1 MKTVLILNFPAEGHV
16 NPTLGITKAFS
27 DKGYDVHYIST
38 EKYKKRLEAA
48 GATVHLHRD
57 LLRTTPIHVGSPNGI
72 LDFVKIHIKTS
83 LDILQIVKDLSKSI
97 EFDFVYYDKF
107 GAGELVRDYLDIP
120 GVSSSASFLFGEEHL
135 KILPL
140 HPESGAPLELDQE
153 CKDLLEKM
161 KETYGV
167 APKNLVQFMNNKGE
181 LNVVYTSRYFQP
193 ESDRFGDECLFIG
206 PSFPKRAEKTD
217 FPIEQLKDEK
227 VIYIS
232 MGTVL
237 DHTEDFFNLC
247 IDAFSGFNGKVV
259 IAAGEKADLTKLK
272 QAPENF
278 IIAPYV
284 PQLEVLEESD
294 VFITHGGMNSTSEGL
309 YFETPLV
316 VIPMGGDQFV
326 VADQVEKVG
335 AGKVLKKEELS
346 ESLLKETIQEVMN
359 NRSYAEKAKEI
370 GQSLKAAGGS
380 KKAADSILEAVKQK
394 TQSANA

>member
-97 EFDFVYYDKF
+97 QFDFVYYDKF

-153 CKDLLEKM
+153 CEDLLAK
-161 KETYGV
+161 
-167 APKNLVQFMNNKGE
+167 
-181 LNVVYTSRYFQP
+181 
-193 ESDRFGDECLFIG
+193 
-206 PSFPKRAEKTD
+206 
-217 FPIEQLKDEK
+217 
-227 VIYIS
+227 
-232 MGTVL
+232 
-237 DHTEDFFNLC
+237 
-247 IDAFSGFNGKVV
+247 
-259 IAAGEKADLTKLK
+259 
-272 QAPENF
+272 
-278 IIAPYV
+278 
-284 PQLEVLEESD
+284 
-294 VFITHGGMNSTSEGL
+294 MNS
-309 YFETPLV
+309 
-316 VIPMGGDQFV
+316 
-326 VADQVEKVG
+326 
-335 AGKVLKKEELS
+335 
-346 ESLLKETIQEVMN
+346 
-359 NRSYAEKAKEI
+359 RH
-370 GQSLKAAGGS
+370 
-380 KKAADSILEAVKQK
+380 
-394 TQSANA
+394 

>member
-16 NPTLGITKAFS
+16 NPTLGITKAFA
-27 DKGYDVHYIST
+27 DREYDVHYIST
-38 EKYKKRLEAA
+38 EKYKERLEAV

-57 LLRTTPIHVGSPNGI
+57 LLRTTPINIASPNGI
-72 LDFVKIHIKTS
+72 LDFLKIHIKTS
-83 LDILQIVKDLSKSI
+83 LDILYIVKELSKSI
-97 EFDFVYYDKF
+97 QFDFVYYDKF

-120 GVSSSASFLFGEEHL
+120 GIASSASFLFGEEQL

-153 CKDLLEKM
+153 CEDLLAKM
-161 KETYGV
+161 KGTYGV

-193 ESDRFGDECLFIG
+193 ESDRFGDDCLFIG
-206 PSFPKRAEKTD
+206 PSFPKRAEKSD
-217 FPIEQLKDEK
+217 FSIEQLKDEK

-237 DHTEDFFNLC
+237 DNTEEFFNLC

-259 IAAGEKADLTKLK
+259 IAAGEKADLTKIK

-284 PQLEVLEESD
+284 PQLEVLEHAD
-294 VFITHGGMNSTSEGL
+294 VFITHGGMNSVNEGIH
-309 YFETPLV
+309 FNVPLV
-316 VIPMGGDQFV
+316 VMPHDKDQPM
-326 VADQVEKVG
+326 VAQR
-335 AGKVLKKEELS
+335 LS
-346 ESLLKETIQEVMN
+346 ELHAGYVISKDEVDVQKLKQGVDEVLHHDQYKEGIKKINQSFQESMNMDEVMERIDESVRQQ
-359 NRSYAEKAKEI
+359 NR
-370 GQSLKAAGGS
+370 
-380 KKAADSILEAVKQK
+380 
-394 TQSANA
+394 

>member
-97 EFDFVYYDKF
+97 QFDFVYYDKF

-153 CKDLLEKM
+153 CEDLLAKM

-284 PQLEVLEESD
+284 PQLEVLEQSD
-294 VFITHGGMNSTSEGL
+294 VFITHGGMNSVNEGVH
-309 YFETPLV
+309 FSVPLV
-316 VIPMGGDQFV
+316 VMPHDKDQPM
-326 VADQVEKVG
+326 VAQR
-335 AGKVLKKEELS
+335 LS
-346 ESLLKETIQEVMN
+346 ELHAGYVISKDEVNAQILKQAVDEVLRNDQYTAGIKKINQSFKECMDMEEVME
-359 NRSYAEKAKEI
+359 RIDELI
-370 GQSLKAAGGS
+370 R
-380 KKAADSILEAVKQK
+380 QK
-394 TQSANA
+394 NK